1 MGRSAVYSAATG
13 IAGSSP
19 VSLSGS
25 KDVGTRDS
33 VSRRACICSRRM
45 RSSSRLLRL
54 RRSSCSISS
63 STSARSASPL
73 SRLRLARC
81 HKMML
86 TIPPTP
92 STMHTAPAM
101 NSVRPTPLS
110 AFSSLKNDSAPLL
123 SSPAVSVVPSVVST
137 VSVLSV
143 VSAVSASSAKVS
155 GAHSA
160 APSKTAAKTAN
171 IRLEK
176 VFLIIHFLF
185 RDNLCVTISNSFLF
199 SLAYFAWCFNGKIN
213 KPAASLHGSCS
224 RNGGYCVYLYFF
236 RNRSSLQCTLQARRS
251 SHAPAPCC
259 HGRER

>member
-1 MGRSAVYSAATG
+1 MGRSAVYSADTG
-13 IAGSSP
+13 ITGSSP

-101 NSVRPTPLS
+101 NNVRPTPLS

-143 VSAVSASSAKVS
+143 VSASSAKVS

-185 RDNLCVTISNSFLF
+185 RDNFYV
-199 SLAYFAWCFNGKIN
+199 
-213 KPAASLHGSCS
+213 S
-224 RNGGYCVYLYFF
+224 RFRIHFYLV
-236 RNRSSLQCTLQARRS
+236 
-251 SHAPAPCC
+251 
-259 HGRER
+259 

>member
-1 MGRSAVYSAATG
+1 MMGRSAVYSADTG
-13 IAGSSP
+13 ITGSSP

-25 KDVGTRDS
+25 KDVGTRGS
-33 VSRRACICSRRM
+33 ASRRACICSRRM

-143 VSAVSASSAKVS
+143 VSAVSASSAKVN

-185 RDNLCVTISNSFLF
+185 RDNFYV
-199 SLAYFAWCFNGKIN
+199 
-213 KPAASLHGSCS
+213 S
-224 RNGGYCVYLYFF
+224 RFRIHFYLV
-236 RNRSSLQCTLQARRS
+236 
-251 SHAPAPCC
+251 
-259 HGRER
+259 